1 MERMMTLFIKRLAIV
16 SLALTLALGSLAL
29 FSSGAS
35 AKTLGESISDRAEQY
50 VGKKIDGFDSA
61 DFVSY
66 VFEKEGIKLPSNNQL
81 IDQGKLVSK
90 SNLLS
95 GDLLFFGTSRNQ
107 LKTVGIYIGG
117 NEFVVAYPPYGEI
130 KKINLNSEVAKKN
143 YQGAKRVLTEAASDD
158 SAKSSTSGIFPMKK
172 GTYKPYRDNFAVLR
186 TWSPSGR
193 TERSHEGI
201 DIAAPTGT
209 PLYSATDGKIVRYGW
224 NYYGGWRVGIRTGDY
239 YVYYAHMDKY
249 APGLYEGATVK
260 KGQLIG
266 YVGKTGY
273 GPPGTEGVGS
283 HLHFGIY
290 KNGNAINP
298 YPYLKSWEK

>member
-1 MERMMTLFIKRLAIV
+1 MNLFYKRLLIAV
-16 SLALTLALGSLAL
+16 LALTVSLGSLPL
-29 FSSGAS
+29 FSQSAS
-35 AKTLGESISDRAEQY
+35 AETKGDSISERAEQY
-50 VGKKIDGFDSA
+50 VGKQINGFYSA

-66 VFEKEGIKLPSNNQL
+66 VFKKEGSDVPSNIYSLAQ
-81 IDQGKLVSK
+81 QGKRIYNK
-90 SNLLS
+90 SELIP
-95 GDLLFFGTSRNQ
+95 GDLLFFGSSPQ
-107 LKTVGIYIGG
+107 KLKAVGIYTGG
-117 NEFVVAYPPYGEI
+117 HTFVVAYPPYGEI
-130 KKINLNSEVAKKN
+130 KKMSLTSDVAKRN
-143 YQGAKRVLTEAASDD
+143 YLGAKRVLSKAVDD
-158 SAKSSTSGIFPMKK
+158 NSSSNSGIFPMKE
-172 GTYKPYRDNFAVLR
+172 GTYKPYRDNFGALR

-193 TERSHEGI
+193 TKRSHEGI

-209 PLYSATDGKIVRYGW
+209 PLYSATDGKIVSYGW
-224 NYYGGWRVGIRTGDY
+224 NYYGGWRIGVRTGDY

-290 KNGNAINP
+290 KNGSAINP
-298 YPYLKSWEK
+298 YPYLKGWEQNN